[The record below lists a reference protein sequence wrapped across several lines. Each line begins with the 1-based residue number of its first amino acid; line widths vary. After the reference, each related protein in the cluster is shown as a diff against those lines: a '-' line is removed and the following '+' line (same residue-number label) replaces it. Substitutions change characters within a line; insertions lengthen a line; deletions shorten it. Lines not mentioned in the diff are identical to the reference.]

1 MSFYYEF
8 NRECRSGGNKLTNV
22 RSLII
27 LLPGEGLTSFSIY
40 NCTNFFGE
48 KKKIKL
54 KLSGV
59 SFYREHAQTYSYSFL
74 SSNLKLSNCERET
87 TFFPLTVTFQFV

>member
-48 KKKIKL
+48 KKKL
-54 KLSGV
+54 
-59 SFYREHAQTYSYSFL
+59 
-74 SSNLKLSNCERET
+74 N
-87 TFFPLTVTFQFV
+87 